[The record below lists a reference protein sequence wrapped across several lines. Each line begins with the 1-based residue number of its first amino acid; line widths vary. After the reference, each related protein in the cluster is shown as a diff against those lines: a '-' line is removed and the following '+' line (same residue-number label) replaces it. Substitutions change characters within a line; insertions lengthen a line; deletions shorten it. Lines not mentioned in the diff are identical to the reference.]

1 MSPDH
6 FAPPQDRSQEVLIPL
21 EPLKELLVKLFVR
34 MGMFQVEAEIAADR
48 LIEADLRGIHS
59 HGSRAAER
67 YLDAMDMG
75 DIDPRAQILTVTETP
90 AIAVL
95 DGSKAMGHV
104 AATRAM
110 ELAIKKASEVGTGT
124 VTVRNSHHFGAAAVY
139 VLMAVEAGMI
149 GYCTTSTG
157 RATVAAHGSTQG
169 ATANNA
175 IAWGVPTREGAP
187 FVLDMACAKT
197 SWGKLETLSL
207 YGLPIP
213 PGYALDIEG
222 KETTDSSAVKT
233 LLPAAGP
240 RGYGLA
246 MMSSILTGALTGGRL
261 PIHKNRAPELEG
273 SEHFFYVIDIKQF
286 VEEDRFHETLASAT
300 EAIHQLTPVN
310 ENERV
315 QLPGEQEWEQ
325 AQRALQE
332 GLYVHR
338 DHANS
343 LKELAERVK
352 YEVPW

>member
-1 MSPDH
+1 MSSDH

-21 EPLKELLVKLFVR
+21 EPLKELLVKIFVR
-34 MGMFQVEAEIAADR
+34 MGMFEVEAEVVADR

-59 HGSRAAER
+59 HGSRTAER
-67 YLDAMDMG
+67 YLEAMDMG
-75 DIDPRAQILTVTETP
+75 DIDPRAQILTTIETP

-95 DGSKAMGHV
+95 DGSNAMGHV

-124 VTVRNSHHFGAAAVY
+124 VTVHNSHHFGAAGVY

-149 GYCTTSTG
+149 GYCTTNTG
-157 RATVAAHGSTQG
+157 RATVAAYGSTQA

-197 SWGKLETLSL
+197 SWGKLDTLAI

-213 PGYALDIEG
+213 PGYALDQEG
-222 KETTDSSAVKT
+222 NETTDTTAAKT

-246 MMSSILTGALTGGRL
+246 MISSILTGALTGGRL
-261 PIHKNRAPELEG
+261 PINKTKAPEIEG
-273 SEHFFYVIDIKQF
+273 SEHFFYVIDLKQF
-286 VEEDRFHETLASAT
+286 VSEERFHEELNSAS
-300 EAIHQLTPVN
+300 EAIRQLSPAN
-310 ENERV
+310 EHDRV
-315 QLPGEQEWEQ
+315 RLPGELEWEQ
-325 AQRALQE
+325 SERVLKE
-332 GLYVHR
+332 GLHVHQ
-338 DHANS
+338 DHAIL
-343 LKELAERVK
+343 LKELAKRVN

>member
-1 MSPDH
+1 MSSDH

-21 EPLKELLVKLFVR
+21 EPLKELLVRLFVR

-59 HGSRAAER
+59 HGSRATER
-67 YLDAMDMG
+67 YLEAMDMG
-75 DIDPRAQILTVTETP
+75 DIDPRAQILTITETP

-110 ELAIKKASEVGTGT
+110 ELAIKKAREVGTGT
-124 VTVRNSHHFGAAAVY
+124 VAVRNSHHYGAAAVY

-149 GYCTTSTG
+149 GYCTTNTG
-157 RATVAAHGSTQG
+157 RATVAAHGSTQA

-175 IAWGVPTREGAP
+175 IAWGVPAREGAP

-197 SWGKLETLSL
+197 SWGKLDTLAI

-213 PGYALDIEG
+213 PGYALDSEG
-222 KETTDSSAVKT
+222 NETTDSAAVKT

-246 MMSSILTGALTGGRL
+246 MISSILTGALAGGKL
-261 PIHKNRAPELEG
+261 PINKKKAPEIEG
-273 SEHFFYVIDIKQF
+273 SEHFFYVIDLKQF
-286 VEEDRFHETLASAT
+286 VAEDRFHEELASAT
-300 EAIHQLTPVN
+300 EAIHQLQPSN
-310 ENERV
+310 ANERV
-315 QLPGEQEWEQ
+315 QIPGEREWELT
-325 AQRALQE
+325 QRALRE

-338 DHANS
+338 DHAS
-343 LKELAERVK
+343 QLKELAKRVN

>member
-1 MSPDH
+1 MSSDH

-59 HGSRAAER
+59 HGSRAVER

-75 DIDPRAQILTVTETP
+75 DIDPRAQILTITETP

-110 ELAIKKASEVGTGT
+110 ELAIKKAGEVGTGT

-149 GYCTTSTG
+149 GYCTTNTG
-157 RATVAAHGSTQG
+157 RATVAAHGSTQS

-175 IAWGVPTREGAP
+175 IAWGAPAREGAP

-197 SWGKLETLSL
+197 SWGKLDTLAL
-207 YGLPIP
+207 YGLPVP
-213 PGYALDIEG
+213 PGYALDSEG
-222 KETTDSSAVKT
+222 KETTDSAAVKT

-246 MMSSILTGALTGGRL
+246 MVSSILTGALTGGKL
-261 PIHKNRAPELEG
+261 PIQKTRSPELDG

-286 VEEDRFHETLASAT
+286 VEPDRFHEALSSAT
-300 EAIHQLTPVN
+300 DAIHQLNPAN

-315 QLPGEQEWEQ
+315 LLPGEQEWEQ
-325 AQRALQE
+325 TRRALEE

-338 DHANS
+338 DHAGL
-343 LKELAERVK
+343 LKELAQRVK
-352 YEVPW
+352 FDVPW

>member
-1 MSPDH
+1 MSSDH

-34 MGMFQVEAEIAADR
+34 MGMFQVEAEIAANR

-59 HGSRAAER
+59 HGSRTAER
-67 YLDAMDMG
+67 YLESMDMG
-75 DIDPRAQILTVTETP
+75 DIDPRAQILTITETP

-95 DGSKAMGHV
+95 DGSNAMGHV

-110 ELAIKKASEVGTGT
+110 ELAIKKAGEVGTGT
-124 VTVRNSHHFGAAAVY
+124 VAVRNSHHFGAAAVY

-149 GYCTTSTG
+149 GYCTTNTG

-175 IAWGVPTREGAP
+175 IAWGVPAREGAP

-197 SWGKLETLSL
+197 SWGKLETLAM
-207 YGLPIP
+207 YGLPVP
-213 PGYALDIEG
+213 AGYALDSAG
-222 KETTDSSAVKT
+222 KETTDSANIST

-246 MMSSILTGALTGGRL
+246 MVSSILTGALTGGKL
-261 PIHKNRAPELEG
+261 PINKKKSPEIEG

-286 VEEDRFHETLASAT
+286 VAEDQFHEELASAT
-300 EAIHQLTPVN
+300 AAIHQLSPSDANAQV
-310 ENERV
+310 RI
-315 QLPGEQEWEQ
+315 PGELEWELT
-325 AQRALQE
+325 QRALQE
-332 GLYVHR
+332 GLYVHS
-338 DHANS
+338 DHAS
-343 LKELAERVK
+343 QLKELAKRVN
-352 YEVPW
+352 YDVPW

>member
-1 MSPDH
+1 MSSDH

-34 MGMFQVEAEIAADR
+34 MGMFQVEAEIAANR

-59 HGSRAAER
+59 HGSRATER
-67 YLDAMDMG
+67 YLEAMDMG
-75 DIDPRAQILTVTETP
+75 DIDPRAQILTITETP

-110 ELAIKKASEVGTGT
+110 ELAIKKAREVGTGT
-124 VTVRNSHHFGAAAVY
+124 VAVRNSHHFGAAAVY

-149 GYCTTSTG
+149 GYCTTNTG
-157 RATVAAHGSTQG
+157 KATVAAHGSTQA

-175 IAWGVPTREGAP
+175 IAWGVPAREGAP

-197 SWGKLETLSL
+197 SWGKLDTLAI

-213 PGYALDIEG
+213 TGYALDREG
-222 KETTDSSAVKT
+222 NETTDSAAVKT

-246 MMSSILTGALTGGRL
+246 MISSILTGALAGGKL
-261 PIHKNRAPELEG
+261 PINKKKAPEIEG
-273 SEHFFYVIDIKQF
+273 SEHFFYVIDLKQF
-286 VEEDRFHETLASAT
+286 VAEDRFHAELASAT
-300 EAIHQLTPVN
+300 EAIHQLRPAN
-310 ENERV
+310 ADERV
-315 QLPGEQEWEQ
+315 RIPGELEWELT
-325 AQRALQE
+325 QRALRE

-338 DHANS
+338 DHAS
-343 LKELAERVK
+343 QLKELAKRVN

>member
-1 MSPDH
+1 MPTDH
-6 FAPPQDRSQEVLIPL
+6 FTPPQDRSQEVLIPL

-34 MGMFQVEAEIAADR
+34 MGMFQVEAEVAADR

-59 HGSRAAER
+59 HGSRTAER

-75 DIDPRAQILTVTETP
+75 DIDPRAQILTIKETP

-124 VTVRNSHHFGAAAVY
+124 VAVHNSHHFGAAAVY

-149 GYCTTSTG
+149 GYCTTNTG
-157 RATVAAHGSTQG
+157 RATVAAHGSTQA

-175 IAWGVPTREGAP
+175 IAWGVPSQEGSP

-197 SWGKLETLSL
+197 SWGKLDTLAM
-207 YGLPIP
+207 YGLPVP
-213 PGYALDIEG
+213 PGYALDQEG
-222 KETTDSSAVKT
+222 KETTNAEVAET

-246 MMSSILTGALTGGRL
+246 MICSILTGALSGGKM
-261 PIHKNRAPELEG
+261 PINKTKAPEIEG
-273 SEHFFYVIDIKQF
+273 SEHFFYVIDLKQF
-286 VEEDRFHETLASAT
+286 VSEDKFHEELTSAT
-300 EAIHQLTPVN
+300 EAIRQLSPTQ
-310 ENERV
+310 ENDRV
-315 QLPGEQEWEQ
+315 RLPGELEWEQ
-325 AQRALQE
+325 TQHVLQE
-332 GLYVHR
+332 GLHVHQ
-338 DHANS
+338 DHANL
-343 LKELAERVK
+343 LKKLAKRVN

>member
-1 MSPDH
+1 MSSDH

-75 DIDPRAQILTVTETP
+75 DIDPRAQILTITETP

-95 DGSKAMGHV
+95 DGSNAMGHV

-139 VLMAVEAGMI
+139 VLLAAKAGMI
-149 GYCTTSTG
+149 GYCTTNTG

-207 YGLPIP
+207 YGLPVP
-213 PGYALDIEG
+213 PGYALDSEG

-246 MMSSILTGALTGGRL
+246 MVSSILTGALTGGKL
-261 PIHKNRAPELEG
+261 PIHKTRAPELEG

-286 VEEDRFHETLASAT
+286 VEEDKFHETLASAT
-300 EAIHQLTPVN
+300 EAIHQLNPVN
-310 ENERV
+310 ENQRV
-315 QLPGEQEWEQ
+315 QLPGEQEWKQ
-325 AQRALQE
+325 TQRALQE

-352 YEVPW
+352 YDVPW